1 MTSRRIAY
9 VFVFI
14 VVTASAAAAGWFIW
28 QQRLAARL
36 PDGIVSA
43 NGRIE
48 ANEVDIATKVAG
60 RVLDISPREGDTVQ
74 AGAVVARLD
83 AAESEAQLRQSQAE
97 AQRVRQS
104 LVAAQAAI
112 ASRKS
117 ELTFAEQE
125 FDRTLVLATKGYV
138 SHERHDQ
145 EQQRL
150 TSATAA
156 VKAAEAQADEAA
168 AAIKAADAS
177 VEHMQALLAETEIK
191 SPLRGRVQ
199 YRLVEPGSVL
209 PAGGRIVTLL
219 DLSDVSMTIFLPA
232 YDAGRLVIG
241 GEARVVLDAAPDYVF
256 PAKVA
261 FVSAEAQFTPK
272 TVETA
277 SEREKLMFRV
287 KLQAPQEVLAKLGN
301 RVKSGLRGVAYVLTD
316 PAAQWPDRLAVKL
329 PER

>member
-1 MTSRRIAY
+1 MTVKRIAY
-9 VFVFI
+9 AFVFVVVI
-14 VVTASAAAAGWFIW
+14 VGAATAGWFMW
-28 QQRLAARL
+28 QQRLSGKL
-36 PDGIVSA
+36 PEGIVSA

-48 ANEVDIATKVAG
+48 ANEVDIATKLAG
-60 RVLDISPREGDTVQ
+60 RVLDISPREGDTVE
-74 AGAVVARLD
+74 AGAIVARLD
-83 AAESEAQLRQSQAE
+83 ASESEAQVRQSQAE
-97 AQRVRQS
+97 AQRARQS
-104 LVAAQAAI
+104 LVAAQAAS

-125 FDRTLVLATKGYV
+125 FERTLVLATKGYA
-138 SHERHDQ
+138 SHEKHDQ
-145 EQQRL
+145 QQQRL
-150 TSATAA
+150 TGATAE
-156 VKAAEAQADEAA
+156 VKAAEAQANEAA

-177 VEHMQALLAETEIK
+177 VEHMQAILAETEIK

-209 PAGGRIVTLL
+209 AAGGRIVTLL

-241 GEARVVLDAAPDYVF
+241 GEARGVLDAAPDYVF

-261 FVSAEAQFTPK
+261 FGSADAQFTPK

-287 KLQAPQEVLAKLGN
+287 KLQAPQEVLTKLGN
-301 RVKSGLRGVAYVLTD
+301 RVKSGLRGVAYVRTD